1 MEEIFWFNRHKP
13 DPIVELEASADIEEA
28 QLEQK
33 ASLYLGEMQEN
44 ENLVFYVKQKND
56 LLYNAAFKGGETL
69 SSRLQALASAAKKKE
84 YSIDGLYLVLKDKL
98 ENATDIASQGGTA
111 ESAILRDETAVAILT
126 TMAFYG
132 GVQFHPLNNFSE
144 AYSSVTSKLRHES
157 KFQANNSL
165 IHNAFEGLLD
175 AGLIAQGTLEGTPII
190 YGTSKLDTYLRRNS
204 PISQ

>member
-1 MEEIFWFNRHKP
+1 MEGIFGFDRHKP
-13 DPIVELEASADIEEA
+13 DPIVELEASADIEES

-69 SSRLQALASAAKKKE
+69 SSRLQALASAAKKME
-84 YSIDGLYLVLKDKL
+84 YSIDDLYLVLKDKL
-98 ENATDIASQGGTA
+98 ENATDIASQGGAA

-132 GVQFHPLNNFSE
+132 GVQFRLLNNFSE
-144 AYSSVTSKLRHES
+144 AYSSVTSKLRHKS
-157 KFQANNSL
+157 KFQANNFI

-175 AGLIAQGTLEGTPII
+175 AGIIAQGTLEGIPII
-190 YGTSKLDTYLRRNS
+190 YGTAKLDTYLRRNF

>member
-1 MEEIFWFNRHKP
+1 MEGIFGFDRHKP
-13 DPIVELEASADIEEA
+13 DPIVELEASADIEES

-33 ASLYLGEMQEN
+33 ASLYLGERQEN

-69 SSRLQALASAAKKKE
+69 SSRLQALASAAKKME
-84 YSIDGLYLVLKDKL
+84 YSIDDLYLVLKDKL
-98 ENATDIASQGGTA
+98 ENATDIASQGGAA

-144 AYSSVTSKLRHES
+144 AFYSVTSKLRHKS
-157 KFQANNSL
+157 KFQANNFI

-175 AGLIAQGTLEGTPII
+175 AGIIAQGTLEGIPII
-190 YGTSKLDTYLRRNS
+190 YGTAKLDTYLRRNF
-204 PISQ
+204 PISR

>member
-1 MEEIFWFNRHKP
+1 MEGIFGFDRHKP
-13 DPIVELEASADIEEA
+13 DPIVELEASADIEES

-33 ASLYLGEMQEN
+33 ASLYLGERQEN

-69 SSRLQALASAAKKKE
+69 SSRLQALASAAKKME

-98 ENATDIASQGGTA
+98 ENATDIASQGGAA

-144 AYSSVTSKLRHES
+144 AFYSVTSKLRHKS
-157 KFQANNSL
+157 KFQANNFI

-175 AGLIAQGTLEGTPII
+175 AGIIAQGTLEGIPII
-190 YGTSKLDTYLRRNS
+190 YGTAKLDTYLRRNF

>member
-1 MEEIFWFNRHKP
+1 MEEIFGFNRHKP

-33 ASLYLGEMQEN
+33 ASLYLGERQEN
-44 ENLVFYVKQKND
+44 ENLVFYLKQKND

-69 SSRLQALASAAKKKE
+69 SSRLQALASATKKME
-84 YSIDGLYLVLKDKL
+84 YSIDDLYLVLKDKL
-98 ENATDIASQGGTA
+98 ENATDIASQGGAA

-144 AYSSVTSKLRHES
+144 AFYSVTSKLRHKS
-157 KFQANNSL
+157 KFQANNFI

-175 AGLIAQGTLEGTPII
+175 AGIIAQGTLEGTPII
-190 YGTSKLDTYLRRNS
+190 YGTAKLDTYLRRNF

>member
-1 MEEIFWFNRHKP
+1 MEGIFGFDRHKP
-13 DPIVELEASADIEEA
+13 DPIVELEASADIEES

-33 ASLYLGEMQEN
+33 ASLYLGERQEN
-44 ENLVFYVKQKND
+44 ENLVFYLKQKND

-69 SSRLQALASAAKKKE
+69 SSRLQALASAAKKME

-98 ENATDIASQGGTA
+98 ENATDIASQGGAA

-144 AYSSVTSKLRHES
+144 AFYSVTSKLRHKS
-157 KFQANNSL
+157 KFQANNFI

-175 AGLIAQGTLEGTPII
+175 AGIIAQGTLEGIPII
-190 YGTSKLDTYLRRNS
+190 YGTAKLDTYLRRNF

>member
-1 MEEIFWFNRHKP
+1 MEEIFGFNRHKP

-33 ASLYLGEMQEN
+33 ASLYLGERQEN
-44 ENLVFYVKQKND
+44 ENLVFYLKQKND

-69 SSRLQALASAAKKKE
+69 SSRLQALASATKKME
-84 YSIDGLYLVLKDKL
+84 YSIDDLYLVLKDKL
-98 ENATDIASQGGTA
+98 ENATDIASQGGAA

-144 AYSSVTSKLRHES
+144 AFYSVTSKLRHKS
-157 KFQANNSL
+157 KFQANNFI

-175 AGLIAQGTLEGTPII
+175 AGIIAQGTLEGIPII
-190 YGTSKLDTYLRRNS
+190 YGTAKLDTYLRRNF

>member
-1 MEEIFWFNRHKP
+1 
-13 DPIVELEASADIEEA
+13 
-28 QLEQK
+28 

-69 SSRLQALASAAKKKE
+69 SSRLQALASAAKKME
-84 YSIDGLYLVLKDKL
+84 YSIDDLYLVLKDKL
-98 ENATDIASQGGTA
+98 ENATDIASQGGAA

-144 AYSSVTSKLRHES
+144 AFYSVTSKLRHKS
-157 KFQANNSL
+157 KFQANNFI

-175 AGLIAQGTLEGTPII
+175 AGIIAQGTLEGIPII
-190 YGTSKLDTYLRRNS
+190 YGTAKLDTYLRRNF

>member
-1 MEEIFWFNRHKP
+1 MEEIFGFNRHKP

-33 ASLYLGEMQEN
+33 ASLYLGERQEN
-44 ENLVFYVKQKND
+44 ENLVFYLKQKND

-69 SSRLQALASAAKKKE
+69 SSRLQALASAAKKME
-84 YSIDGLYLVLKDKL
+84 YSIDDLYLVLKDKL
-98 ENATDIASQGGTA
+98 ENATDIASQGGAA

-144 AYSSVTSKLRHES
+144 AFYSVTSKLRHKS
-157 KFQANNSL
+157 KFQANNFI

-175 AGLIAQGTLEGTPII
+175 AGIIAQGTLEGIPII
-190 YGTSKLDTYLRRNS
+190 YGTAKLDTYLRRNF